1 MEKKLGRLFLL
12 REDWLM
18 WWFDDGPTKVQ
29 IYYEYTNV
37 QIREIVHC
45 EFFLDWY
52 CECVFN

>member
-1 MEKKLGRLFLL
+1 
-12 REDWLM
+12 M

-45 EFFLDWY
+45 EFFFGL
-52 CECVFN
+52 VL